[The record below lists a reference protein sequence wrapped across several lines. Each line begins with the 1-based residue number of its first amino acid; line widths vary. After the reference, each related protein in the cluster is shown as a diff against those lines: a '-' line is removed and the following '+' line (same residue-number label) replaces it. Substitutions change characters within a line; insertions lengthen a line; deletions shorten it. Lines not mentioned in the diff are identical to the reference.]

1 MAEAWAEP
9 EFPIDYSLLSGNKC
23 LCPVLCT
30 QDLGSSLK
38 YLQTGFS
45 EFETCLEHGA
55 RNRGKCVFTDGDQ
68 DYFGP
73 FMSSRLSLVTR
84 KAF

>member
-1 MAEAWAEP
+1 MAEAWDET

-23 LCPVLCT
+23 LCRILCT

-55 RNRGKCVFTDGDQ
+55 RNRGKCLLMVTKIIL
-68 DYFGP
+68 GP
-73 FMSSRLSLVTR
+73 LCLLDCH
-84 KAF
+84 